1 MFGGQSW
8 IVGIVV
14 VVAIAAGYLIAMSR
28 KANAKG
34 AQPSGKAMT
43 VDSPLAPDAVFA
55 RLRAA
60 QLGRFKLGDSD
71 EANRVLVFASAVTPF
86 SWGFFFPVFVRA
98 GGTGTRIEAG
108 IKSRLFQ
115 WGPIV
120 ARTHKEFVA
129 ALENA
134 VAGAT

>member
-8 IVGIVV
+8 IIGIIVLVV
-14 VVAIAAGYLIAMSR
+14 IAAGYLIAMSR

-34 AQPSGKAMT
+34 AQPTGRTMT
-43 VDSPLAPDAVFA
+43 VNSPLAPDAVFA

-60 QLGRFKLGDSD
+60 SPGRFKLGDSD
-71 EANRVLVFASAVTPF
+71 EANRVLVFASSVTPF
-86 SWGFFFPVFVRA
+86 SWGFFFPVFLRA
-98 GGTGTRIEAG
+98 DGTGTRIDAG

-120 ARTHKEFVA
+120 TRTHKEFVA
-129 ALENA
+129 ALEKTL
-134 VAGAT
+134 AGAK

>member
-8 IVGIVV
+8 IVAIVV
-14 VVAIAAGYLIAMSR
+14 IVAIAIGYVIAMTR

-34 AQPSGKAMT
+34 VQPSGKAMT
-43 VDSPLAPDAVFA
+43 VNSPLAPDAVFA
-55 RLRAA
+55 LLRSAP
-60 QLGRFKLGDSD
+60 LGRFRLGDSD
-71 EANRVLVFASAVTPF
+71 EANRVLVFASSVTPF

-98 GGTGTRIEAG
+98 GGAGTRIEAD

-120 ARTHKEFVA
+120 TRTHKEFVT
-129 ALENA
+129 ALEKA
-134 VAGAT
+134 LAGAK